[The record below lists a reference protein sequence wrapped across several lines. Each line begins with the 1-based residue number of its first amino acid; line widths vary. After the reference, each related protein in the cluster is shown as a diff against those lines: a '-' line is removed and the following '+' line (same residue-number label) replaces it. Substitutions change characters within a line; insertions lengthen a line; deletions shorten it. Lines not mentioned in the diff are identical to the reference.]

1 MIKITRDDGLKLL
14 GLFTL
19 ATEHYRK
26 CREFEFAINRAL
38 GREGNDQAQISDAI
52 YCDRHTVADFYAAL
66 SNEGFTIDAAPPAS
80 VEKEEG
86 R

>member
-1 MIKITRDDGLKLL
+1 MSKKAFLAVIETPL
-14 GLFTL
+14 GVWEST
-19 ATEHYRK
+19 A
-26 CREFEFAINRAL
+26 
-38 GREGNDQAQISDAI
+38 ISDAI

-80 VEKEEG
+80 VEKEDG